1 MQRSSVPWM
10 LRVLKRGLGIV
21 YLQGRAGQDKAV
33 SLLLAQCCG
42 YHVLVG
48 QVRYQ
53 AVSGAVEALL
63 LSNTDFFTGSMPQRL
78 ELQDLHLEPLAA
90 GQCQRLLRHIKAG
103 MGWSAMLVST
113 WCCLT

>member
-1 MQRSSVPWM
+1 M
-10 LRVLKRGLGIV
+10 
-21 YLQGRAGQDKAV
+21 

-42 YHVLVG
+42 YHVLAG
-48 QVRYQ
+48 QVRNQ

-63 LSNTDFFTGSMPQRL
+63 LSKADFFMESMSQRL

-90 GQCQRLLRHIKAG
+90 GQCERLLRHIKAG

-113 WCCLT
+113 CLLLDMSIKSRQMGCR